1 MEASET
7 LNVSAPPRT
16 SRSAWQALLSGVHP
30 VARVCIAYVAIAI
43 VFYPET
49 FATLVYTY
57 VGKFAIAV
65 PLIIMVTL
73 AALAAARRAASPT
86 RFMITHLQSSGR
98 QLLAVVI
105 LSIAMLSAFTTIK
118 TNIPN
123 LVNFYADPY
132 LAAIGNAIHGG
143 ELWKVTHRVPESVGW
158 LVDIVY
164 SRIWF
169 GIVFGNLLI
178 VAVVE
183 RGPRFLRY
191 VSTMTAVVIINGTI
205 LALAFSS
212 VGPIFYQDFFGTAHF
227 TGLTDTIRA
236 NPFIGDV
243 PLYAR
248 YLLQSYET
256 HSAML
261 GTGISAMP
269 SVHVSLGAL
278 TAWYLTS
285 LGRTGAV
292 LGWALA
298 LFTLFG
304 SVYTGWHYALDGYA
318 AIILVSVYWIALS
331 RFWGLPL
338 MPGRRRIA
346 HQQTAI
352 AAG

>member
-1 MEASET
+1 MRQN
-7 LNVSAPPRT
+7 LR
-16 SRSAWQALLSGVHP
+16 SR
-30 VARVCIAYVAIAI
+30 
-43 VFYPET
+43 F
-49 FATLVYTY
+49 
-57 VGKFAIAV
+57 
-65 PLIIMVTL
+65 PLIIVITL
-73 AALAAARRAASPT
+73 TALAVARRSASPT
-86 RFMITHLQSSGR
+86 RFMIAHLQSRGR
-98 QLLAVVI
+98 QLLAVVV
-105 LSIAMLSAFTTIK
+105 LSITMLSAFTTIK

-123 LVNFYADPY
+123 VVNFYADPY
-132 LAAIGNAIHGG
+132 LAAIGNYIHGG
-143 ELWKVTHRVPESVGW
+143 ELWKFTHRVPASVGW
-158 LVDIVY
+158 LVDILY

-178 VAVVE
+178 VALVE

-191 VSTMTAVVIINGTI
+191 VTTMAAVVIVNGTI

-212 VGPIFYQDFFGTAHF
+212 VGPIFYQDFFDNGHF
-227 TGLTDTIRA
+227 TGLVETIRS
-236 NPFIGDV
+236 NPFVGDV

-248 YLLQSYET
+248 YLLQSYQT

-269 SVHVSLGAL
+269 SVHVSLGVL

-285 LGRTGAV
+285 LGRTGA
-292 LGWALA
+292 LIGWALA

-318 AIILVSVYWIALS
+318 AMILVSAYWIALS

-338 MPGRRRIA
+338 MAARKRPA